1 MHPCVVCGEII
12 PNDIVTQDEFTYRN
26 NIVYRKVWRID
37 NLICDKCLDDGW
49 VLSKNRE
56 NGLYVILE
64 E

>member
-1 MHPCVVCGEII
+1 MHPCVVCGETI

-37 NLICDKCLDDGW
+37 NLICNKCLDDGW
-49 VLSKNRE
+49 VLVEDGDDELR
-56 NGLYVILE
+56 VVLE